1 MPKRSWPGAVAGV
14 SAIFS
19 DRCWELAGSRT
30 KFYWVLDLVRPSL
43 RLEHIRSLFFWVE
56 NVTGIG
62 DWLLHDCIGILEW
75 LYQSILNHFDEKLFS
90 THLGWIVAPY
100 LFFTDLFWMHT
111 SSTSATCRKKL
122 RSHCSK
128 LLAKIRSVNRQA
140 FLSLIERRCM
150 FLLGISADE
159 VCQSWQGYTRIVVL
173 SLEWMTLIILIPWK
187 LFFLFACSL
196 SNWRQAWNPWCSGFW
211 MVSFSLASQRRD
223 RRAFAPVGEFFF
235 FKSPR
240 HKEQPTRRRS
250 RVPEDYQRW
259 VVT

>member
-1 MPKRSWPGAVAGV
+1 MHLLNFRLVRCGTCPPMRLKGPATVQSEDFWLIRVSCAWDINCQEYLTWTSNVSGKNLHLLVSLGGSSAFVILMPKRSWPGAVAGV
-14 SAIFS
+14 SAIFFS
-19 DRCWELAGSRT
+19 CRCWELADSRT

-150 FLLGISADE
+150 FLLGISADD

-173 SLEWMTLIILIPWK
+173 SLEWMPFIIILIP
-187 LFFLFACSL
+187 
-196 SNWRQAWNPWCSGFW
+196 
-211 MVSFSLASQRRD
+211 
-223 RRAFAPVGEFFF
+223 
-235 FKSPR
+235 
-240 HKEQPTRRRS
+240 
-250 RVPEDYQRW
+250 
-259 VVT
+259 